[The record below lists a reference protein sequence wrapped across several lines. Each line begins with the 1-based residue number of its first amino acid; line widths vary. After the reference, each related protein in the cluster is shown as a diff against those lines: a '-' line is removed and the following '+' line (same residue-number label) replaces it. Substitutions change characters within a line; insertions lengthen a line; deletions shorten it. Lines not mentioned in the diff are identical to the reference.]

1 MKQKLVGLFIGAV
14 LALVCLLMRVSFVMF
29 QSGEQY
35 ARQVLSQTQAEYS
48 SRTLPFKRGEIQD
61 RNGTVLATSEK
72 VYNLIFDCYV
82 VNSSEEYADPTVK
95 ALSDVYGLS
104 ASMLYEK
111 LSDEETRESRYQILL
126 KNISIEQKK
135 AFEDYRKDKTVSE
148 DEQKSRRKIAGVWFE
163 EDYLR
168 KYPFNSLACDL
179 IGFTYD
185 GKMADWGIE
194 GFYNNTLNGVDGRR
208 FGYWEAGDG
217 SSDVTQTI
225 IDPVDGC
232 TVVSTIDANVQSV
245 VEETIEKFNSL
256 YSNGPYS
263 SSRGAEN
270 VGVVVMNPNDGSIL
284 AMGSSDPYDLN
295 HPRDLSAYYT
305 NEEINAMNDAQ
316 KLATLQGLWRNFC
329 ISDIYEPGSVF
340 KPITMAAALESATLF
355 GDETFY
361 CDGSEVVSGTRIK
374 CANNE
379 GHGEEDLA
387 HVIANSCNDAMMQI
401 ASKVGV
407 DEFCAYQSLFG
418 FGARTGIDLSG
429 EASGILYTA
438 ATMGSVDLAISAFGQ
453 GFECSMIQEASAI
466 SSIINGGSYYRPRVV
481 SRILDMSGATVRNM
495 DKILVSRT
503 VSADTST
510 KIKAYMKMAVDEG
523 GAGYAKV
530 NGYSMGGKT
539 GTSQKIPRADGKY
552 LVSFIGF
559 VPYEDPQVLIYV
571 VVDELNQE
579 NQADNRFPQWIA
591 RDILKEILP
600 YLNIYQDEQLL
611 EENDVLRSGLETPLG
626 EVQSDTIAD
635 TNVPEVQGSE
645 DPAETAGGNNQ
656 ETEGY
661 TNEEAGLA

>member
-1 MKQKLVGLFIGAV
+1 MKRKLAGLFVAVV
-14 LALVCLLMRVSFVMF
+14 LALVCLLIRVTYVNAV
-29 QSGEQY
+29 SGEQY

-72 VYNLIFDCYV
+72 VYNVILDCYV
-82 VNSSEEYADPTVK
+82 VNSSQDYADPTVK
-95 ALSDVYGLS
+95 ALSEVFGLS
-104 ASMLYEK
+104 TSMLYEK
-111 LSDEETRESRYQILL
+111 LTNEETRESRYQILMTD
-126 KNISIEQKK
+126 ISIEQKK
-135 AFEDYRKDKTVSE
+135 AFEEYQKDKSVPE

-185 GKMADWGIE
+185 GKTADWGIE

-208 FGYWEAGDG
+208 FGYWEPGDG
-217 SSDVTQTI
+217 TTDVTQTI

-232 TVVSTIDANVQSV
+232 TVVSTIDANIQSV
-245 VEETIEKFNSL
+245 VEDTIARFNTI
-256 YSNGPYS
+256 YSGGPYS
-263 SSRGAEN
+263 STRGAEN
-270 VGVVVMNPNDGSIL
+270 VGVVVMNPNDGSVL

-295 HPRDLSAYYT
+295 YPRDLSTYYT
-305 NEEINAMNDAQ
+305 TEEIGAMNDAQ
-316 KLATLQGLWRNFC
+316 RLATLQSLWRNFC
-329 ISDIYEPGSVF
+329 ISDVYEPGSVF
-340 KPITMAAALESATLF
+340 KPVTMAAALESATLF

-387 HVIANSCNDAMMQI
+387 HVIANSCNDGIMQI
-401 ASKVGV
+401 AMKLGV
-407 DEFCAYQSLFG
+407 DEFCSYQSLFG
-418 FGARTGIDLSG
+418 FGTRTGIDLSG

-438 ATMGSVDLAISAFGQ
+438 ATMGSVDLATSAFGQ

-466 SSIINGGSYYRPRVV
+466 SSIVNGGSYYRPRVV
-481 SRILDMSGATVRNM
+481 SRILDMNGATVKNM

-503 VSADTST
+503 VSADTSS

-523 GAGYAKV
+523 GAKYAKV

-571 VVDELNQE
+571 VVDEPNME

-591 RDILKEILP
+591 RDILKDILP
-600 YLNIYQDEQLL
+600 YLNIYQDEPLL

-626 EVQSDTIAD
+626 DSQSDTTAD
-635 TNVPEVQGSE
+635 TNVPEVQGTE
-645 DPAETAGGNNQ
+645 NPAETAGGNNQ

>member
-1 MKQKLVGLFIGAV
+1 M
-14 LALVCLLMRVSFVMF
+14 LALVCLLIRVSYVNAV
-29 QSGEQY
+29 SGEQY

-48 SRTLPFKRGEIQD
+48 SRTLPYKRGDIVD

-82 VNSSEEYADPTVK
+82 VNSSEEYAEPTVR
-95 ALSDVYGLS
+95 ALSTVYGLDEN
-104 ASMLYEK
+104 MLYDK
-111 LSDEETRESRYQILL
+111 LSSEETKESRYQILL
-126 KNISIEQKK
+126 TDISIEQKK
-135 AFEDYRKDKTVSE
+135 AFEDYQKDKSVPE
-148 DEQKSRRKIAGVWFE
+148 DEQKSRKKIAGVWFE

-168 KYPFNSLACDL
+168 KYPFNSMACDL

-185 GKMADWGIE
+185 GETADWGIE

-208 FGYWEAGDG
+208 FGYWETGDG
-217 SSDVTQTI
+217 TTDVTQTI

-245 VEETIEKFNSL
+245 VEDTIAKFNEL
-256 YSNGPYS
+256 YKGGPYS
-263 SSRGAEN
+263 ATSGAEN
-270 VGVVVMNPNDGSIL
+270 VGVLVMDPSDGSVL
-284 AMGSSDPYDLN
+284 AMASSDPYDLN

-305 NEEINAMNDAQ
+305 TEEIGAMNDAQ
-316 KLATLQGLWRNFC
+316 RLETLQGLWRNFC
-329 ISDIYEPGSVF
+329 ISDVYEPGSVY
-340 KPITMAAALESATLF
+340 KPVTMAAALESAALF

-401 ASKVGV
+401 AMKLGV

-418 FGARTGIDLSG
+418 FGSRTGIDLSG

-438 ATMGSVDLAISAFGQ
+438 ATMGSVDLATSAFGQ
-453 GFECSMIQEASAI
+453 GFECSMVQEASAI
-466 SSIINGGSYYRPRVV
+466 ASIINGGSYYRPRVV
-481 SRILDMSGATVRNM
+481 SRILDMNGATIKNN

-503 VSADTST
+503 VSADTSS
-510 KIKAYMKMAVDEG
+510 KIKSYMKMAVDEG

-571 VVDELNQE
+571 VVDEPNQE

-591 RDILKEILP
+591 RDILKDILP
-600 YLNIYQDEQLL
+600 YLNIYQDEPLL
-611 EENDVLRSGLETPLG
+611 AENDVLRSGLETPLG
-626 EVQSDTIAD
+626 ESQSDTTAD